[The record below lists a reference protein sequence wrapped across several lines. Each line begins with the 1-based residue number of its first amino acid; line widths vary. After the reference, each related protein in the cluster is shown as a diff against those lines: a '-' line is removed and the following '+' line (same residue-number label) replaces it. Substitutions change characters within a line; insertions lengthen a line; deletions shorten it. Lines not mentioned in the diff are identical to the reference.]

1 MSVGF
6 GGEDIVDAVLSDVEE
21 DEDPNT
27 IVIPS
32 SSQEDVSVE
41 RCHEL
46 VGELERERA
55 LCWAAEDSKSELQ
68 DKFLRLKSLAHEAIK
83 KRDECRKKR
92 DHAIK
97 EK

>member
-1 MSVGF
+1 MLVVF
-6 GGEDIVDAVLSDVEE
+6 GGEDTVDAVLSDVEE

-32 SSQEDVSVE
+32 PSQEDVSVE

-46 VGELERERA
+46 VGELEREQA
-55 LCWAAEDSKSELQ
+55 LRWATEDSKSELQ

-83 KRDECRKKR
+83 KRDECGKQR
-92 DHAIK
+92 DQAVK
-97 EK
+97 